1 MKHVKALF
9 ILVLSL
15 LVLASCGGGDE
26 PGPTPTN
33 LHTVTFNP
41 NGGEI
46 INGASSI
53 QVQEGTEFNQCSTPM
68 VRQVSKVF
76 KDWTFDAAGT
86 SKVEPTFK
94 INQDVTIYAHLAD
107 EYHTI
112 TFDANGGQFIGSPQ
126 TTFTV
131 KEGTKLSTIDI
142 PKATDEFN
150 SAYVGWANDEDGD
163 NSVTL
168 DYQIESDVTLYAQY
182 SNEALVV
189 DEPEDI
195 EILSYGSTAIGYH
208 LYDLNQTVV
217 AASSKT
223 PVLTVLVD
231 SAHSAV
237 IVDSTGNWVDSVTVT
252 VGTKSNVNESSYTIT
267 TRHPKSAQ
275 EAGECIDY
283 ALGRRIYYITL
294 TFDYNNKDTFEY
306 FLSERIETRLIA
318 PYYRSDTTE
327 WHTGTGV
334 INKLYL
340 VTDSKMATKSKDISQ
355 PTYSKYYYKNLKN
368 AAYEIRHSKIQ
379 KRTEDHFAIDDAKKR
394 FVVHNSETLFFA
406 LERGFR
412 PEFIDSE
419 IAVNGSLAQRAYFV
433 YQEARSACAE
443 AFGTETTND
452 FDKVRQ
458 LFEWLMNNT
467 HYDHWIVSNEATEVE
482 DFWQWSSYFAEGVF
496 LNNGIAVCDGFSK
509 ALAIMGGI
517 EGLPIIRSAGFAD
530 AGGHAWNYYHH
541 SDNEW
546 YLICPTWAHD
556 DNDASD
562 SEIFNYNYSVTTYQP
577 FMAESKYFYNHIYK
591 MRYNYYKDQGATDWQ
606 ADIYAKADAKGYNF
620 NEVLFS
626 DITKSAD
633 PYASDIYTTDIFDS
647 IQGYDYHLDSNDEA
661 DALVNAI
668 KGLNLKTD
676 FSVDISY
683 FDEGIEFAQ
692 HFINK
697 LFDTLPGVKAVG
709 NLVEYT
715 LTHIE
720 ILVKF

>member
-1 MKHVKALF
+1 MKHVEALF

-15 LVLASCGGGDE
+15 PVLASCGGGDE

-112 TFDANGGQFIGSPQ
+112 TFDANGGKFIGFPQ

-163 NSVTL
+163 NSITL
-168 DYQIESDVTLYAQY
+168 DYQIESDITLYAQY

-208 LYDLNQTVV
+208 LYDLDQTVV

-223 PVLTVLVD
+223 PVLTVSVD

-252 VGTKSNVNESSYTIT
+252 VGTKSNINESSYTIT

-379 KRTEDHFAIDDAKKR
+379 KRTDDHFAIDDAKKR

-419 IAVNGSLAQRAYFV
+419 IAINGSLAQRAYFV

-452 FDKVRQ
+452 FYKVRQ

-467 HYDHWIVSNEATEVE
+467 HYDHWIVSEAATEAS

-541 SDNEW
+541 SDGNW

-556 DNDASD
+556 DNPGNQDFIS
-562 SEIFNYNYSVTTYQP
+562 YNFSITSYQP
-577 FMAESKYFYNHIYK
+577 FMTQSNYFYKHVHDMY
-591 MRYNYYKDQGATDWQ
+591 YNYL
-606 ADIYAKADAKGYNF
+606 IEEEGYTPIRAELVASKMAEESNF
-620 NEVLFS
+620 KEVLFT
-626 DITKSAD
+626 DITKSST
-633 PYASDIYTTDIFDS
+633 PYVPDIYKTDVFDPANN
-647 IQGYDYHLDSNDEA
+647 YDYHLDSNDEA
-661 DALVNAI
+661 LALVNKI
-668 KGLNLKTD
+668 RSLNLNSS

-683 FDEGIEFAQ
+683 YNGCEDVVNYFLGQ
-692 HFINK
+692 LRNK
-697 LFDTLPGVKAVG
+697 YGEDNVAFLL
-709 NLVEYT
+709 EYT
-715 LTHIE
+715 YTHVE
-720 ILVKF
+720 VVVKI